1 MWFAGIDWA
10 DAHHEVVVIDEAGT
24 RVGQLRVPH
33 SAHGV
38 DHLITWLREIGDI
51 AACPEHLACLIE
63 TTQGVLI
70 TALLEQGLP
79 VYPVNPKLV
88 EHSRKPSGA
97 KTDAIDAGI
106 LARIGRRDLA
116 ELRRLHPDPPL
127 IAELKTLTRDQD
139 ALIHTQTRLT
149 NQLIACLKAYYPAA
163 LAWFDRVAQ
172 GITLTFLETF
182 PLPSDFQ
189 RVSQA
194 HLTALLKAGHY
205 PVKAEVK
212 AQQLWEQAQAPQLQ
226 AHPVV
231 AQAKARY
238 MLALVAQLRLVMQ
251 HVAAYDSEIARVF
264 ATHADHGVFASLPG
278 AGPRLAPRLLAEWG
292 DDRARFSSAA
302 QLQALAGTSPVLIQS
317 GASRRTRMRNACS
330 KPLRNVMYQFARQS
344 LRHEAWAK
352 RYVERKRQSGKTYSM
367 AMRAVANQWVR
378 ILYAVWQKR
387 AVYDPQVFAQA
398 QHAHGAAAG

>member
-10 DAHHEVVVIDEAGT
+10 DQQHEVVVIDEAGT
-24 RVGQLRVPH
+24 RVGQLQVSH

-38 DHLITWLREIGDI
+38 DQLIAWLREIGDI
-51 AACPEHLACLIE
+51 AIYPEHLACLIE

-88 EHSRKPSGA
+88 DHSRKPSGA

-139 ALIHTQTRLT
+139 ALIQTQTRLT
-149 NQLIACLKAYYPAA
+149 NQLIACLKAYYPGA
-163 LAWFDRVAQ
+163 LRWFERVAQ

-182 PLPSDFQ
+182 PTPSDFHRASLRQ
-189 RVSQA
+189 
-194 HLTALLKAGHY
+194 LTALLKAGHY
-205 PVKAEVK
+205 PKAEPK
-212 AQQLWEQAQAPQLQ
+212 AQQLWEQAQMPQLH
-226 AHPVV
+226 AHPVIT
-231 AQAKARY
+231 QAKAYY
-238 MLALVAQLRLVMQ
+238 MLALLAQLRLVMQ
-251 HVAAYDSEIARVF
+251 QVAAYDTQITQLFV
-264 ATHADHGVFASLPG
+264 THADHGVFASLPG
-278 AGPRLAPRLLAEWG
+278 VGQRLAPRLLAEWG
-292 DDRARFSSAA
+292 EDRLCYPSAA
-302 QLQALAGTSPVLIQS
+302 SLQALAGTSPVLIQS
-317 GASRRTRMRNACS
+317 GAARRTRMRSACS

-344 LRHEAWAK
+344 LRHEAWAQ
-352 RYVERKRQSGKTYSM
+352 RSVERKRQSGKSFSM
-367 AMRAVANQWVR
+367 AVRALSNQWVR

-387 AVYDPQVFAQA
+387 ALYDPQVFAQA
-398 QHAHGAAAG
+398 QRAQGGSVV